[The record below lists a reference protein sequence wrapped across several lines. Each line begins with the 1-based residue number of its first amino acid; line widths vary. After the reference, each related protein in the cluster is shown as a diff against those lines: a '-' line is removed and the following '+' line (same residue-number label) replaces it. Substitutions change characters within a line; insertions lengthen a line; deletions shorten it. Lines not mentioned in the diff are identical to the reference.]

1 MKSRWIIIM
10 LGAALAVAAIVF
22 FVSRR
27 NMNSEDQYTLYI
39 GGYGKAAVKCV
50 FNAKSME
57 YIISQDFK
65 ARNPSYLLTAN
76 SPNRVYGV
84 SESGS
89 RSGVWGYM
97 DSSLEESLG
106 EVKDGGADACYLTF
120 FDNHLLTAGYGRG
133 CIGVY
138 PLDTAGKILPASQI
152 VNFPSVGGVSRLHMV
167 KVLTAPQTGNN
178 YLLVTDKGCDRI
190 YSFQITETEKG
201 LRLKQCDSAF
211 FSVPKGYGP
220 RHMVFSKN
228 GKYMYL
234 LCETSGMILV
244 YSVTEKD
251 GNIILHQ
258 IQEAVSDK
266 KKAGASADIHLSP
279 DGKFLYS
286 SNRRGKDGIA
296 IFRTEEDGTLTRIA
310 YQVTLQWP
318 RSFAISP
325 DGDFMF
331 VCCQKYKAV
340 QIFRIDK
347 SSGYLSNTGKMMM
360 FPDLEPSC
368 ILAINN

>member
-1 MKSRWIIIM
+1 MKTRWLI
-10 LGAALAVAAIVF
+10 ALLCAAVAAVAVVVF
-22 FVSRR
+22 VTRR
-27 NMNSEDQYTLYI
+27 NMNKEGHYALYI

-50 FNAKSME
+50 FNAKNME
-57 YIISQDFK
+57 YSISQDFK
-65 ARNPSYLLTAN
+65 AKNPSWLLAVN
-76 SPNRVYGV
+76 SPKRVYGV
-84 SESGS
+84 SESGA

-97 DSSLEESLG
+97 DNSLDQSLG
-106 EVKDGGADACYLTF
+106 EVKDGGADACYLTY
-120 FDNHLLTAGYGRG
+120 FDNHILTAGYGKG
-133 CIGVY
+133 SIGVY
-138 PLDTAGKILPASQI
+138 PLDTAGKIMQPSQI
-152 VNFPSVGGVSRLHMV
+152 VNFPSAGGVSRLHMV
-167 KVLTAPQTGNN
+167 KVLTVPQSGGN

-190 YSFQITETEKG
+190 YFFRITETEKG

-211 FSVPKGYGP
+211 ISVPKGYGP
-220 RHMVFSKN
+220 RHMEFSKDC
-228 GKYMYL
+228 KYMYL
-234 LCETSGMILV
+234 LCETSGTILV
-244 YSVTEKD
+244 YSVKEID
-251 GNIILHQ
+251 GNIILNQ

-296 IFRTEEDGTLTRIA
+296 IFKTAEDGTLTRIA

-347 SSGYLSNTGKMMM
+347 SSGYLSNTGKMIM

-368 ILAINN
+368 ILVRNN